1 MSTKYEQM
9 RELIKKIK
17 SNKISFKVT
26 KDVLTEEQKQ
36 NYIERL
42 KICQNIDCWEERHV
56 IADDILCELLNNLG
70 LAEIVEEYTKMEKW
84 FA

>member
-17 SNKISFKVT
+17 SNKISFQVSR
-26 KDVLTEEQKQ
+26 DILTEEQKQ

-42 KICQNIDCWEERHV
+42 KICQNIE
-56 IADDILCELLNNLG
+56 
-70 LAEIVEEYTKMEKW
+70 
-84 FA
+84 